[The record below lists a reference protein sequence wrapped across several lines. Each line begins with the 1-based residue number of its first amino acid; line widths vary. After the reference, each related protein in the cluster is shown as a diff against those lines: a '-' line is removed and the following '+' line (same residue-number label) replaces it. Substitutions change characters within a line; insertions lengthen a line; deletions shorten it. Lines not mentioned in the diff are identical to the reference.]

1 MARSSGAAARALTS
15 VPASNGRGRPEAL
28 VESYRRLA
36 EVFHHVLSEHEPEAL
51 LDRIADTLAEL
62 MPYNALH
69 IYEADEELN
78 QLVPV
83 LARGG
88 YHDEIMQSRPRFG
101 EGLTGWA
108 AQNRSPVWTN
118 QAHLDPR
125 TENVPG
131 TPVEPEA
138 MIVVPLIARGAL
150 KGALNV
156 YRIGEDAEFLD
167 HEFELA
173 KWFGDAA
180 ALALDNA
187 QMRAHLEHQA
197 QTDSL
202 TGLYNHRYF
211 HERLR
216 SELTRAS
223 RSHDSVAVLM
233 FDIDDFKKVN
243 DIYGHGAG
251 DQLLIQLAHL
261 ARDTVRGSDVVCRLG
276 GEEFGVI
283 MTSCDAG
290 DALGLAAR
298 LTERLRAAEFEPAGG
313 ITVSIGVSQGPQ
325 HAMNPR
331 ELVACAEAAMMTAK
345 ARGKNKVVLFDESAT
360 ERPLHGTTP
369 RDVRSIA
376 HLKMLQSLAGKLNR
390 LNAVREIG
398 DTIATELRLLID
410 YHNCRVFLREG
421 DDLAPIAFVGD
432 LETTVGGA
440 TEALKTRVGEGI
452 TGRCV
457 ADGESLLIPNALECD
472 FAHRIPGTTELEESL
487 AAVPLRYGTRVIGAI
502 VISKLGVDQF
512 DDDDVRLLEV
522 LAGQAS
528 VALENARLYE
538 AQRRETENAKALLRF
553 AELVSRAPSFR
564 SVCRDTVAAAAE
576 LFEAGRVSLWLQE
589 ADDRF
594 ACNASYGFAGDVDAE
609 TVTHVRIPAE
619 TVAEW
624 LGERDE
630 PFLCSE
636 DESHAVLPPAAWRRA
651 LIAPLVAGDGVTGW
665 IAVRTSDEL
674 LREETRRL
682 LAGLVY
688 HASTALQKAR
698 SYERQRE
705 SAEIA
710 NALLDA
716 SRELATA
723 DGPDELLGRIV
734 EVTARVLGTTR
745 AALWIQ
751 DDRAPHEL
759 VARASVGYADRHE
772 SADWTRF
779 PAEVAHEWLDERTEP
794 FVLEPRDAAMI
805 DGTAEFD
812 DVSRFAIAPLRVDA
826 GRVGALT
833 TFIGERGFDA
843 RDLRLLAGLAH
854 QAKLA
859 LEGAAHLESLERT
872 FVTTVEALANAL
884 EAKDEYTS
892 SHARWITDMAL
903 EVGNELDLDRDAL
916 KRLELGALF
925 HDIGKIGIPSEILQ
939 KPGPLTDE
947 EFEIVK
953 EHPEL
958 GERILE
964 PIERLSD
971 VRPIV
976 RACHERWD
984 GLGYP
989 DGKAGDEIPI
999 EARIVLV
1006 CDAFHAMTTDRPYR
1020 GRLDAEVAVS
1030 RLRESSGT
1038 QFDPVV
1044 VGAFL
1049 RLFESGR
1056 VLPLE

>member
-1 MARSSGAAARALTS
+1 VGAAARAS
-15 VPASNGRGRPEAL
+15 SAAAESNEGSRPEAL
-28 VESYRRLA
+28 VESYRRAA
-36 EVFHHVLSEHEPEAL
+36 EIFHHVLSEQEADAL
-51 LDRIADTLAEL
+51 LDRIADTLADLVPHHE
-62 MPYNALH
+62 LH
-69 IYEADEELN
+69 IYEANTEARE
-78 QLVPV
+78 LVPV
-83 LARGG
+83 FARSE
-88 YHDEIMQSRPRFG
+88 YHDEIMSSGLAFG
-101 EGLTGWA
+101 RGLTGWA
-108 AQNRSPVWTN
+108 AENQRPVWTN
-118 QAHLDPR
+118 DAHLDPR
-125 TENVPG
+125 TEVVPG

-138 MIVVPLIARGAL
+138 LIVVPLVARGDL
-150 KGALNV
+150 KGVLNI
-156 YRIGEDAEFLD
+156 YRIGADAAFHD
-167 HEFELA
+167 HDFELA
-173 KWFGDAA
+173 KLFGDAA

-187 QMRAHLEHQA
+187 QIRARLEYQA

-223 RSHDSVAVLM
+223 RSQDSVAVLM

-243 DIYGHGAG
+243 DIHGHGAG
-251 DQLLIQLAHL
+251 DQLLIELAAL
-261 ARDTVRGSDVVCRLG
+261 ARETVRGSDVVCRLG

-290 DALGLAAR
+290 DALGLATR
-298 LTERLRAAEFEPAGG
+298 LTERLDTTEFETAGCV
-313 ITVSIGVSQGPQ
+313 TVSIGISQGPQ

-331 ELVACAEAAMMTAK
+331 ELVACAEIAMMTAK
-345 ARGKNKVVLFDESAT
+345 ARGKNKAVLFDESTT
-360 ERPLHGTTP
+360 ERPEHSTTP

-398 DTIATELRLLID
+398 ETIATELRLLID
-410 YHNCRVFLREG
+410 YHNCRVFLRDGE
-421 DDLAPIAFVGD
+421 DLAPIAFVGD
-432 LETTVGGA
+432 LETTAGGA
-440 TEALKTRVGEGI
+440 SEALKTRVGHGI

-457 ADGESLLIPNALECD
+457 ATGESLLIPNALECEY
-472 FAHRIPGTTELEESL
+472 ATRIPGTTELEESL
-487 AAVPLRYGTRVIGAI
+487 AAVPLRYGTRVTGAV

-512 DDDDVRLLEV
+512 DEDDVRLLEV

-538 AQRRETENAKALLRF
+538 AQRREAENAKALLRF

-576 LFEAGRVSLWLQE
+576 LFSAARVSLWLQE
-589 ADDRF
+589 ADDHF
-594 ACNASYGFAGDVDAE
+594 ACSASHGFDGDRAAE
-609 TVTHVRIPAE
+609 AVTQVRIRAE
-619 TVAEW
+619 DVERW
-624 LGERDE
+624 LEARTD

-636 DESHAVLPPAAWRRA
+636 EWSRANLPPAEWHQA
-651 LIAPLVAGDGVTGW
+651 LIAPLLAGDGVTGW
-665 IAVRTSDEL
+665 IAIRSSVETLDD
-674 LREETRRL
+674 ETRRL

-688 HASTALQKAR
+688 PASTALQKAR
-698 SYERQRE
+698 MYERQRE

-710 NALLDA
+710 NALLEA

-723 DGPDELLGRIV
+723 EGPEELLGRIV
-734 EVTARVLGTTR
+734 ELTARVLGTER
-745 AALWIQ
+745 ASLWIQ
-751 DDRAPHEL
+751 DDGAPYDL
-759 VARASVGYADRHE
+759 VERASIGHADRYAASS
-772 SADWTRF
+772 SARYT
-779 PAEVAHEWLDERTEP
+779 AAIAHEWLGERTEP
-794 FVLEPRDAAMI
+794 FVLEPEQLACVPGVAPEIAA
-805 DGTAEFD
+805 D
-812 DVSRFAIAPLRVDA
+812 RFAVAPLRVDA
-826 GRVGALT
+826 SRVGALVT
-833 TFIGERGFDA
+833 LIGERDFDE
-843 RDLRLLAGLAH
+843 RELRLLAGLAH

-859 LEGAAHLESLERT
+859 IESAAHFESLERT
-872 FVTTVEALANAL
+872 FVSTVEALANAL
-884 EAKDEYTS
+884 EANDEYTS

-903 EVGNELDLDRDAL
+903 EVGHALRLDREAL

-958 GERILE
+958 GARILE
-964 PIERLSD
+964 PIERLAD

-1020 GRLDAEVAVS
+1020 GRLDDQVAVG
-1030 RLRESSGT
+1030 RLVDSAGT

-1044 VGAFL
+1044 VDAFV
-1049 RLFESGR
+1049 RLFETGR
-1056 VLPLE
+1056 VHPCD